1 VSSYLFPSIRVA
13 IRGGGDLATGV
24 AYRLHRCGFPVLITE
39 LPSPLM
45 VRRAVSFGSAVIE
58 GALTVDGIEARR
70 ADSLEEAIA
79 IQSDNVIPVLVD
91 PEAALLAEYAPTVL
105 VDARMLKRMP
115 ESLPFRPLLVIGL
128 GPGFTAPENCD
139 LVIETM
145 RGHTLGRVIR
155 QGSAQADTG
164 QPDPV
169 MGHSSDRVLR
179 APADGILVTLASI
192 GEKVEKGQP
201 IAQVGTE
208 VITAPFNGVI
218 RGLIHNGLTV
228 KKGTKVG
235 DVDPRGDPAYCF
247 MISDKSLAIGG
258 GVLEAMFSWPE
269 VRERIQSHR

>member
-58 GALTVDGIEARR
+58 GTLTVDGVEARR

-79 IQSDNVIPVLVD
+79 IQSDDVIPVLVD

-115 ESLPFRPLLVIGL
+115 EPLSFRPLLVIGL

-201 IAQVGTE
+201 VAQVGTE

-258 GVLEAMFSWPE
+258 GVLEAMLSWSG

>member
-1 VSSYLFPSIRVA
+1 MSSYLFPSIRVA

-247 MISDKSLAIGG
+247 MISDKSLAVGG